1 MWQDII
7 NIIISNGIFA
17 ILFVSLLFIQI
28 KDSKKREEKYQ
39 EVIKKL
45 SHHLDVVEDISEDV
59 KEMKKIIIIPKKK
72 GRKLNEIYR

>member
-39 EVIKKL
+39 EAIKKL
-45 SHHLDVVEDISEDV
+45 SHHLDVVEDISEDI

-72 GRKLNEIYR
+72 GSKLNEI

>member
-39 EVIKKL
+39 EAIKKL

-72 GRKLNEIYR
+72 EVN

>member
-17 ILFVSLLFIQI
+17 VLFVSLLFIQI

-39 EVIKKL
+39 EAIKKL

-72 GRKLNEIYR
+72 GSKLNEI

>member
-39 EVIKKL
+39 EAIKKL

-72 GRKLNEIYR
+72 GSKLNEV

>member
-39 EVIKKL
+39 ETIKKL

-72 GRKLNEIYR
+72 GSKLNEI

>member
-7 NIIISNGIFA
+7 NIILSNGIFA

-39 EVIKKL
+39 EAIKKL

-72 GRKLNEIYR
+72 GSKLNEI

>member
-72 GRKLNEIYR
+72 GSKLNEI

>member
-39 EVIKKL
+39 DAIKKL

-72 GRKLNEIYR
+72 GSKLNEI

>member
-39 EVIKKL
+39 EAIKKL
-45 SHHLDVVEDISEDV
+45 SHHLDVVEDINEDV

-72 GRKLNEIYR
+72 GSKLNEI

>member
-39 EVIKKL
+39 EAIKKL
-45 SHHLDVVEDISEDV
+45 SHHLDVVEDISKDV

-72 GRKLNEIYR
+72 GSKLNEI